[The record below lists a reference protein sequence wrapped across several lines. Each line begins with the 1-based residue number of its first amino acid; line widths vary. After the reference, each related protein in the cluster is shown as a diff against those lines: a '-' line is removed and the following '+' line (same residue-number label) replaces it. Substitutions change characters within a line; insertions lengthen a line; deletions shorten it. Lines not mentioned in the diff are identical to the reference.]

1 MLSVDE
7 AEIRDLKW
15 WCKHH
20 EKNIQHLL
28 HLIEMSLAGEDVK
41 GIMQGSLKGYR
52 KTYPKE

>member
-1 MLSVDE
+1 VDE